1 MWHRQDALYCRAV
14 TKRPDGA
21 LERDVMAV
29 LWNSNEPLQPG
40 EVRRRLPDE
49 LAYTSVATVLGRLQ
63 TKGLVERTPA
73 GRAFAYRPVLT
84 EADLA
89 AKRIN
94 EVLATSSDRSAV
106 LARFVG
112 TLSKREANRIID
124 LLQRDR

>member
-1 MWHRQDALYCRAV
+1 M

-21 LERDVMAV
+21 LEHDVMAV
-29 LWNSNEPLQPG
+29 LWDSDEPLQPG
-40 EVRRRLPDE
+40 EVQRRLPAE

-73 GRAFAYRPVLT
+73 GRAFAYRAVLT

-94 EVLATSSDRSAV
+94 DVLASSSDRSAV

>member
-1 MWHRQDALYCRAV
+1 V

-21 LERDVMAV
+21 LEHDVMAT
-29 LWNSNEPLQPG
+29 LWDSDEPLQPG
-40 EVRRRLPDE
+40 EVQRRLPDQ

-63 TKGLVERTPA
+63 TKGLVERIPV
-73 GRAFAYRPVLT
+73 GRAFAYRAVLN

-94 EVLATSSDRSAV
+94 EVLASSSDRSAV

-112 TLSKREANRIID
+112 TLSKREANRIVD

>member
-1 MWHRQDALYCRAV
+1 M

-21 LERDVMAV
+21 PEHDVMAA
-29 LWNSNEPLQPG
+29 LWDS
-40 EVRRRLPDE
+40 
-49 LAYTSVATVLGRLQ
+49 
-63 TKGLVERTPA
+63 
-73 GRAFAYRPVLT
+73 GRAFAYRAVLN

-89 AKRIN
+89 TKRIN
-94 EVLATSSDRSAV
+94 EVLASSSDRSAV

>member
-1 MWHRQDALYCRAV
+1 
-14 TKRPDGA
+14 
-21 LERDVMAV
+21 MAV
-29 LWNSNEPLQPG
+29 LWDSNEPLQPG
-40 EVRRRLPDE
+40 EVQRRLPDQ

-63 TKGLVERTPA
+63 TNGLVELIPV
-73 GRAFAYRPVLT
+73 GQAFAYRAVVLN
-84 EADLA
+84 EADLV

-94 EVLATSSDRSAV
+94 EVLASSSDRSAV